1 MSIPIEPAQPKALFV
16 YVKDGLKAI
25 QQTLLFVRAKL
36 VVSFLTAKGFCYF
49 LYILFEDRLEREF
62 SGKGTGLNR

>member
-16 YVKDGLKAI
+16 YVKDDLKAI

-36 VVSFLTAKGFCYF
+36 VVSFLTTKGFCYF
-49 LYILFEDRLEREF
+49 LYILFEDRVERGF
-62 SGKGTGLNR
+62 SRKGTGLNR